1 MKSLLCKN
9 LIYNTNKST
18 EEVIKKLKEKTRL
31 SWYSPGY
38 SEAEKDKKDPDF
50 VGIIDENTFQ
60 IKANVSSNFARR
72 DLFNPT
78 LYGKV
83 EGTNTSTQLS
93 VEMKCG
99 NVEIAFICI
108 FFVIS
113 VIFSLIILNESNE
126 NPDLLYYVIPLPSI
140 ILLVVYTGLAFI
152 EHLNFKDAKERLDDI
167 ILS

>member
-18 EEVIKKLKEKTRL
+18 EEVIKKIKEKTRL

-60 IKANVSSNFARR
+60 IRANVSSNFARR

-83 EGTNTSTQLS
+83 EETNASTQLL

-99 NVEIAFICI
+99 KLEIVFTVLITVLILLNMLTNLCSHYEDNNII
-108 FFVIS
+108 FYVVI
-113 VIFSLIILNESNE
+113 IHLIIFV
-126 NPDLLYYVIPLPSI
+126 LLYMFLFFT
-140 ILLVVYTGLAFI
+140 VY
-152 EHLNFKDAKERLDDI
+152 LNFKDAKERLDDI